1 MHETAAERERRL
13 RQLSNYGNF
22 GGGEFYWYDMDRIMT
37 VYGQISEEM
46 TNPCA
51 EIVMTSSRLCTL
63 GTNPLV
69 KFNKFNFKF

>member
-13 RQLSNYGNF
+13 RQL
-22 GGGEFYWYDMDRIMT
+22 GGGEYYWYDMGRIMT

-51 EIVMTSSRLCTL
+51 EIMMTSSGLCTL

-69 KFNKFNFKF
+69 KFTKYKFKF

>member
-13 RQLSNYGNF
+13 RQL
-22 GGGEFYWYDMDRIMT
+22 GGGEYYWYDMDRIMT

-51 EIVMTSSRLCTL
+51 EIMMTSSGLCTL

-69 KFNKFNFKF
+69 KFTKYKFKF

>member
-13 RQLSNYGNF
+13 ARQITINSWYGNL
-22 GGGEFYWYDMDRIMT
+22 GDLVIDNWW
-37 VYGQISEEM
+37 